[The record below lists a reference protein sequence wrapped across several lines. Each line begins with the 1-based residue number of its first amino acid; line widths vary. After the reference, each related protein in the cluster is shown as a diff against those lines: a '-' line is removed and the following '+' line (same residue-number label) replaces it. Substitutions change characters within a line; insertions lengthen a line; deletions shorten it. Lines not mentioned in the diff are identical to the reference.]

1 MADVLIEYYA
11 VIGGRGYWR
20 PSRKLRK
27 LGFRDVPCGP
37 HGPDA
42 WSIAAGWNQRVEAA
56 KRGEAGATD
65 VLIVQ
70 TKETAEIARRYPTG
84 SVGSAFQKY
93 IVTDEWKN
101 KAEGTRQKIWW
112 PCWFRIR
119 DLWGDVAPDSIT
131 FEQVSAWRTA
141 LVKTRGLDAAHKT
154 FKVWRALWKV
164 MRAMKIA
171 RGEDPSLA
179 VTNNAPQPRS
189 ARWSEGEAVRLV
201 KGSWRAGY
209 KGLAC
214 VIAVAWDSTFS
225 PVDVRTL
232 RQRHLKEFRGSLIF
246 DRSVE
251 GRQKTGRAAIGTV
264 CGRTQLLVTLYL
276 AERKVEADQEAFL
289 FCTRSGTHYRAEVL
303 AHDFA
308 AVRALVFPGDKRR
321 LADMR
326 RSGAAEAIAGNAK
339 AGTLSAKMANGI
351 ETSNFLH
358 KTYAPI
364 DLASVR
370 LADEARLRGRR
381 RLRDDGLAGELDV
394 GPGMKSEPRRAQRHP
409 SQGFTPPAQ
418 VDRARFERL
427 NAEASKPRTVGRRRE
442 ET

>member
-1 MADVLIEYYA
+1 MASVRIDYYA

-20 PSRKLRK
+20 PSRKLKK
-27 LGFRDVPCGP
+27 LGFSDVPCGED
-37 HGPDA
+37 GLGA
-42 WSIAAGWNQRVEAA
+42 WTIAARWNQRVEAA
-56 KRGEAGATD
+56 LRGDADDTSA
-65 VLIVQ
+65 LSAQ
-70 TKETAEIARRYPTG
+70 TKEQAEIARRYPTG

-93 IVTDEWKN
+93 IVTDEWKK

-141 LVKTRGLDAAHKT
+141 LVKTKGLDAAHKT
-154 FKVWRALWKV
+154 FKIWRALWKV

-171 RGEDPSLA
+171 HGEDPALA

-201 KGSWRAGY
+201 KGAWRAGY
-209 KGLAC
+209 RGVAC

-232 RQRHLKEFRGSLIF
+232 RRRHMKNSGRHLIF
-246 DRSVE
+246 DRTID

-264 CGRTQLLVTLYL
+264 CTRTEALVSLYL
-276 AERKVEADQEAFL
+276 SQRQVELHDDAFI
-289 FCTRSGTHYRAEVL
+289 FCTRSGTPYRAEVL

-308 AVRALVFPGDKRR
+308 HVRAMVFPGDRRR
-321 LADMR
+321 LSDMR
-326 RSGAAEAIAGNAK
+326 RSGAVEAIAGA
-339 AGTLSAKMANGI
+339 AQPGTLSAKMANSI
-351 ETSNFLH
+351 EASNFLH
-358 KTYAPI
+358 RTYAPV
-364 DLASVR
+364 DVATVR

-381 RLRDDGLAGELDV
+381 RMRDE
-394 GPGMKSEPRRAQRHP
+394 KSQ
-409 SQGFTPPAQ
+409 
-418 VDRARFERL
+418 
-427 NAEASKPRTVGRRRE
+427 
-442 ET
+442 